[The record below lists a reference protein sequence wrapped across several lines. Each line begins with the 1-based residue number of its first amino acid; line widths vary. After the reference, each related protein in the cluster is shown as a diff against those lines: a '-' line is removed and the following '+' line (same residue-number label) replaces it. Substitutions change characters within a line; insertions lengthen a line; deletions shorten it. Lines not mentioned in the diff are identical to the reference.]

1 MAVKKR
7 LASMSK
13 LLTREED
20 SQFDKA
26 LERRPQ
32 TETDSLE

>member
-20 SQFDKA
+20 SQFDWTQ
-26 LERRPQ
+26 ERRPQ